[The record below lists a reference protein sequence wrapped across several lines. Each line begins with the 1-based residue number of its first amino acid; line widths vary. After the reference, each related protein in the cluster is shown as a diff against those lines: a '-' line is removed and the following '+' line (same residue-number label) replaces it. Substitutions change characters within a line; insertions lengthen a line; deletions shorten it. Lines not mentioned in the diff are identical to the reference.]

1 MESLAAVVIVIC
13 LVLAS
18 IGGVFG
24 GFIGLLAARDQWKA
38 AAKLLGIALTL
49 LAALVFYGPTGGLF
63 IWPAAGLICAFV
75 VMFLSA

>member
-24 GFIGLLAARDQWKA
+24 GFIGFLAARDQWKA
-38 AAKLLGIALTL
+38 AAKLLAFALTL
-49 LAALVFYGPTGGLF
+49 LAALVVYGPGPLV

-75 VMFLSA
+75 IMFLSA